1 MSKQNNN
8 LKSLVL
14 CSILVALAA
23 ALGMIKL
30 LHLPYGGSITLLSM
44 LACTLCGYYCGLA
57 KGLTAGLALGLLN
70 LVLGGYVVHPVQLVL
85 DYFLAFTALGLS
97 GLTYK
102 WKNGL
107 ISGYII
113 GVCGRFVCSFLS
125 GYIFFA
131 EYAPEG
137 MNPIVYSLIYNF
149 ICFGV
154 EALITVII
162 ISIPVINNF
171 FKRTKTQFLQEQ
183 L

>member
-1 MSKQNNN
+1 MSKRNNN
-8 LKSLVL
+8 LKSLAL
-14 CSILVALAA
+14 CSVLVGLAA

-57 KGLTAGLALGLLN
+57 KGLTSGLALGLLN
-70 LVLGGYVVHPVQLVL
+70 LVLGGYVIHPVQLIL
-85 DYFLAFTALGLS
+85 DYFLAYTALGLS
-97 GLTYK
+97 GLTHK

-107 ISGYII
+107 IAGYVI
-113 GVCGRFVCSFLS
+113 GVSGRFVCSFLS

-137 MNPIVYSLIYNF
+137 MNPIVYSFVYNF

-154 EALITVII
+154 EAIITVII
-162 ISIPVINNF
+162 LSIPAVNKF
-171 FKRTKTQFLQEQ
+171 FIKTKEQ
-183 L
+183 LPQY

>member
-1 MSKQNNN
+1 MSKQNNTV
-8 LKSLVL
+8 KSLVL

-23 ALGMIKL
+23 VLGMIKL

-162 ISIPVINNF
+162 LSIPAVKNF
-171 FKRTKTQFLQEQ
+171 FERTKTQFLQEQ
-183 L
+183 S

>member
-1 MSKQNNN
+1 MSKQNNTV
-8 LKSLVL
+8 KSLVL

-23 ALGMIKL
+23 VLGMIKL

-113 GVCGRFVCSFLS
+113 GVCGRYVCSFLS

-162 ISIPVINNF
+162 LSIPVINNF
-171 FKRTKTQFLQEQ
+171 FKRTKTQFLQEK

>member
-70 LVLGGYVVHPVQLVL
+70 LVLGGYVIHPAQLVL

-97 GLTYK
+97 GLTFK
-102 WKNGL
+102 WHNGL
-107 ISGYII
+107 IPGYII

-162 ISIPVINNF
+162 LSIPVINNF

>member
-1 MSKQNNN
+1 MSKQNNTV
-8 LKSLVL
+8 KSLVL

-23 ALGMIKL
+23 VLGMIKL

-97 GLTYK
+97 GLTFK

-107 ISGYII
+107 ISGYVL
-113 GVCGRFVCSFLS
+113 GGTGRFICSFLS

-154 EALITVII
+154 EAIITVII
-162 ISIPVINNF
+162 LSIPVINNF

>member
-14 CSILVALAA
+14 CAILVALAA
-23 ALGMIKL
+23 VLGMIKL

-162 ISIPVINNF
+162 LSIPVINNF

-183 L
+183 S